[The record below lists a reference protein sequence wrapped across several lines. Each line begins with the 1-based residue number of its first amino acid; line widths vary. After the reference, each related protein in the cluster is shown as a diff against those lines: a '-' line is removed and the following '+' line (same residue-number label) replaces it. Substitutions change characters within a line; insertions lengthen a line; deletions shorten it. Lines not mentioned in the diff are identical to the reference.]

1 MKKFV
6 ITIIFVTIS
15 LFTSAMVNPNQ
26 PTFSDSIFAKIYS
39 IFCSDYDFL
48 RPLHLRSSDFAITQ
62 RDSQLILTDSADYCR
77 QNFCIYDY
85 RTGEYYHNGL
95 NFSFNRKFGIYLIC
109 PLRLS
114 HGGELL
120 IFIENGD
127 VEIHPQYGDLLYVVR
142 KLMLF
147 MEDNDEIVTGE
158 EFKSIISHLSGL
170 KTIRSARF
178 LIPRH
183 TEEHQFKIFLK
194 K

>member
-1 MKKFV
+1 MKK
-6 ITIIFVTIS
+6 ILIAIIFVIIS
-15 LFTSAMVNPNQ
+15 LNTSANVNPNQ
-26 PTFSDSIFAKIYS
+26 PTFSDSIFAKIHN

-48 RPLHLRSSDFAITQ
+48 RTLHLRSSDFAITQ
-62 RDSQLILTDSADYCR
+62 RDSQLLLIDSAGYCR

-120 IFIENGD
+120 IFIENGN
-127 VEIHPQYGDLLYVVR
+127 VEVHPQYGDLLYVVR
-142 KLMLF
+142 KLTEF
-147 MEDNDEIVTGE
+147 MEKNDEIITDQ
-158 EFKSIISHLSGL
+158 EFKSIIFHLSGL
-170 KTIRSARF
+170 KTTRSARF

-183 TEEHQFKIFLK
+183 TEDQQFKIFL
-194 K
+194 

>member
-1 MKKFV
+1 
-6 ITIIFVTIS
+6 
-15 LFTSAMVNPNQ
+15 
-26 PTFSDSIFAKIYS
+26 
-39 IFCSDYDFL
+39 
-48 RPLHLRSSDFAITQ
+48 
-62 RDSQLILTDSADYCR
+62 
-77 QNFCIYDY
+77 
-85 RTGEYYHNGL
+85 
-95 NFSFNRKFGIYLIC
+95 
-109 PLRLS
+109 
-114 HGGELL
+114 L

-147 MEDNDEIVTGE
+147 MEDNDEIVTDE